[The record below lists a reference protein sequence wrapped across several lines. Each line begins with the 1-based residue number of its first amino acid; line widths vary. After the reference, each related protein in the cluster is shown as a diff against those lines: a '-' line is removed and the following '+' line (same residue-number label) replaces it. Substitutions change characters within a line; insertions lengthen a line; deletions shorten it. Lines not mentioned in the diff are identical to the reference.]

1 MWLPRGST
9 CCRPG
14 LPLGRL
20 PQAQLCPRGGR
31 QQLDL
36 GPYAAQVK
44 AATLAFGGITM
55 KTKLFGA
62 AAALCLCAVAANAS
76 TIGPN
81 DFGPSAI
88 VQTFNQL
95 PVEGGANQ
103 SSFLLDGTTYSFSPG
118 SFDITS
124 TGCIS
129 GNCIENTVANAEWN
143 IALSTPA
150 FSVGGYL
157 GSAGQ
162 LAGFNAQGTAV
173 TFYDATGTTI
183 LGVINPVGIDP
194 NSNTGFF
201 GFQSDGALIS
211 FIRIDPNGSQ
221 SSVWLDNFTIE
232 TTPPSAAPLPA
243 ALPLFATGLGAM
255 GLLGW
260 WRKRKTAA
268 LKGGHR

>member
-1 MWLPRGST
+1 MTLDHQRLCKRSIN
-9 CCRPG
+9 CRWKVALTNRPFYWTG
-14 LPLGRL
+14 LHIHFHR
-20 PQAQLCPRGGR
+20 
-31 QQLDL
+31 
-36 GPYAAQVK
+36 
-44 AATLAFGGITM
+44 
-55 KTKLFGA
+55 
-62 AAALCLCAVAANAS
+62 AAL
-76 TIGPN
+76 
-81 DFGPSAI
+81 
-88 VQTFNQL
+88 
-95 PVEGGANQ
+95 
-103 SSFLLDGTTYSFSPG
+103 
-118 SFDITS
+118 ITS

-221 SSVWLDNFTIE
+221 SSVWLELHD
-232 TTPPSAAPLPA
+232 
-243 ALPLFATGLGAM
+243 
-255 GLLGW
+255 
-260 WRKRKTAA
+260 
-268 LKGGHR
+268 